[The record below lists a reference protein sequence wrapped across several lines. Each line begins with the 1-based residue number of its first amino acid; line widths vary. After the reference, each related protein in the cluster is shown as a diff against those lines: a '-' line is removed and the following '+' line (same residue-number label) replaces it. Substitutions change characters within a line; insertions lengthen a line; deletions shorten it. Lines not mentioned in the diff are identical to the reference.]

1 MFKTKNIFKA
11 NNMDK
16 RIIYAL
22 TFCLPLISML
32 IVYAAIGVFPF
43 GDKTLLVMDM
53 DGQYSEF
60 FGYLHRVLLGGD
72 SLQYSFTKSF
82 GGNTVGLFSYYLSSP
97 FSFLAVFFPHS
108 AIPEEILVITLLKI
122 ATSGLTFAI
131 FLRYV
136 FKKCDM
142 SVVLFSC
149 CYALSM
155 YSVHYSMCVM
165 WLDSVIW
172 LPIILL
178 GLEKILEGK
187 ASLTFIVAYTLSI
200 ISNYYTCYMST
211 IFVGIY
217 FFFRYVSRGGEKSI
231 KDLGIKLLKVVGSGV
246 LGVLL
251 SMFILLPSFMDMLSG
266 KLQYEGYSE
275 NGFWSLGIFDI
286 PRRLFIGQYDTITN
300 PGSPNI
306 FCGIICGMMT
316 GVFFFNPKIKLRI
329 KIAAIVVYFVLI
341 ASFFIRVLDVVWHL
355 FKYPNWFPCRYA
367 YVFCFFSVMIG
378 FWGFTKIEKRVK
390 LWVIAGIAAHA
401 VLILCV
407 WLFDKECLKNA
418 KFAVMSLIFAAGYA
432 AIITAYLF
440 VPKRLRPYLCC
451 IMIIAVCTELC
462 VNGVDTLKGL
472 DNTFHY
478 TLRDEYRERNNI
490 ISGFNNSIKETD
502 SGFYRTEKNLFGTIN
517 SSMCFGYN
525 GITHYSSTFNNNI
538 LKFNK
543 SMGMLQEGIIT
554 RYVGSTEITDC
565 LLGVRY
571 IVSQKKV
578 NDKYQNFKQTDKYTI
593 FKNPYAQSIGF
604 AADESALNA
613 ISYSGS
619 VMSNQDAFARSLL
632 GQSFVSSVPNVAQT
646 DGGAGREFTA
656 NRDGTYYFYTDV
668 KYSGSITLKVNG
680 ADKPFEYDSGQKK
693 LFCLGVFKTGDKVA
707 FKLSNANY
715 MKNVQVASVDSD
727 KLFAACSEKV
737 KTDSYN
743 ITDYG
748 SRWLKG
754 EVTLEDGEVLF
765 TTLPYEKGWRAYVD
779 GKRTDVVCAQDA
791 FLAVRVGEGTH
802 TVKLKFTAPGLW
814 MGSFISIITLIALLA
829 YIYRERIIV
838 FIREK

>member
-1 MFKTKNIFKA
+1 MLKIKKPLKN

-16 RIIYAL
+16 RIVYAL
-22 TFCLPLISML
+22 AFFLPLVCML
-32 IVYAAIGVFPF
+32 IVYAVMKIFPF
-43 GDKTLLVMDM
+43 GDKTLLIMDM
-53 DGQYSEF
+53 DDQYAEF

-178 GLEKILEGK
+178 GLEKILEDR
-187 ASLTFIVAYTLSI
+187 APWTFVFAYALSM

-211 IFVGIY
+211 IFIGIY
-217 FFFRYVSRGGEKSI
+217 FFFRYVSRGGEMSA
-231 KDLGIKLLKVVGSGV
+231 KDLGVKLLKVVGSGV

-251 SMFILLPSFMDMLSG
+251 SMFILLPSFFDIVSG
-266 KLQYEGYSE
+266 KLQYVGYSWK
-275 NGFWSLGIFDI
+275 GFWSEEVFNI

-300 PGSPNI
+300 PGSPSI
-306 FCGIICGMMT
+306 FCGMICGLMA
-316 GVFFFNPKIKLRI
+316 GVFFFNPKIKLRV
-329 KIAAIVVYFVLI
+329 KISAAAVYLVLFI
-341 ASFFIRVLDVVWHL
+341 SFFITKIDTAWHL
-355 FKYPNWFPCRYA
+355 FQYPNWFPYRYA
-367 YVFCFFSVMIG
+367 YVFCFFSVMTA
-378 FWGFTKIEKRVK
+378 FWGFIETEKSVK
-390 LWVIAGIAAHA
+390 NWVFSGIAVYG

-407 WLFDKECLKNA
+407 WLFDKECLKNT
-418 KFAVMSLIFAAGYA
+418 KFVVLSFVFAAGYA
-432 AIITAYLF
+432 ALIIAYAF
-440 VPKRLRPYLCC
+440 APDRLRAYLCC
-451 IMIIAVCTELC
+451 VMILAVCTELC
-462 VNGVDTLKGL
+462 INGVDTLKGL
-472 DNTFHY
+472 DKVFHY
-478 TLRDEYRERNNI
+478 TSVAEYRERADVLD
-490 ISGFNNSIKETD
+490 SFADDIKKTD
-502 SGFYRTEKNLFGTIN
+502 SGFYRAEKNLFDTNN
-517 SSMCFGYN
+517 SGLCFGYR
-525 GITHYSSTFNNNI
+525 GLTHYSSTFNNNM
-538 LKFNK
+538 LKYNK
-543 SMGMLQEGIIT
+543 SMGMLQEHILT
-554 RYVGSTEITDC
+554 RYAGSTEITDC

-571 IVSQKKV
+571 IGSEKKV
-578 NDKYQNFKQTDKYTI
+578 SDKYETLRRTNKYTI
-593 FKNPYAQSIGF
+593 YRNPYAQSIGF